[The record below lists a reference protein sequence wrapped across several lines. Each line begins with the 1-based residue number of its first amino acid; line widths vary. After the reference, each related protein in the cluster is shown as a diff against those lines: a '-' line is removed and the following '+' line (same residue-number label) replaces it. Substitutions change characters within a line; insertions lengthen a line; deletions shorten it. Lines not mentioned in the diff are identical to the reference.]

1 MEVMESLEV
10 KKLPIMP
17 TLRKLDIGES
27 CEFPIEQRSS
37 VVVLL
42 QRMRTENMRIGWDAD
57 LTTDNKAFTV
67 SVTRTR

>member
-1 MEVMESLEV
+1 MENLGV

-17 TLRKLDIGES
+17 TLRKLEVGEK

-42 QRMRTENMRIGWDAD
+42 QRMRTEGMRVGWDAELD
-57 LTTDNKAFTV
+57 TDKEAYMV
-67 SVTRTR
+67 YVTRTK

>member
-1 MEVMESLEV
+1 MENLEV

-17 TLRKLDIGES
+17 TLRKLDVGGE

-42 QRMRTENMRIGWDAD
+42 QRMRTENMRIGWDAEM
-57 LTTDNKAFTV
+57 TTDTDAFTV
-67 SVTRTR
+67 SVKRVK